1 MYNNFTDYPQDPN
14 EYIMHADHKYI
25 DKKWINGKWQY
36 IYKDVIGVGRKKSMN
51 LSRENMERAGR
62 EANASYT
69 SYQHATNGIT
79 RASRKKQWE
88 RDRDTQQVLRSKYE
102 YDKSKYDKSLLGRI
116 DNGTAG
122 MRKKARHLKTS
133 ASLAL
138 KDAPGS
144 LRRAG
149 KYVSGKAGAAGKYIS
164 GKAGTAG
171 KYISGKAGAA
181 GKAVGKM
188 ARDAYY
194 DIKRIP
200 QTASKNEL
208 KRRNGTDMYGNPAQ
222 YGPIRPGDNPNWRVR
237 KRYGKNFK
245 Y

>member
-14 EYIMHADHKYI
+14 EYIMHADHKYL

-36 IYKDVIGVGRKKSMN
+36 IYKDVIGVGRKSAMN
-51 LSRENMERAGR
+51 RSRENMERAGR

-69 SYQHATNGIT
+69 SYQHANAFT
-79 RASRKKQWE
+79 RASKKKQWE
-88 RDRDTQQVLRSKYE
+88 RDRDAQQALRSKYE

-149 KYVSGKAGAAGKYIS
+149 KYVSGRAGEAGR
-164 GKAGTAG
+164 
-171 KYISGKAGAA
+171 YISGKAGAA
-181 GKAVGKM
+181 GKYIGGKAGAAGRAVGKM

-200 QTASKNEL
+200 QTASKKEL
-208 KRRNGTDMYGNPAQ
+208 KIRNGVDAYGRPAQ
-222 YGPIRPGDNPNWRVR
+222 YGPAKPGSPWPRLDPTYR
-237 KRYGKNFK
+237 KKRR
-245 Y
+245 